1 VIPLPLLIRRIGF
14 YLLAAYAALTLNFFI
29 PRMLPGNALD
39 AVLTTMR
46 GEITPQELAGMA
58 AQYGIN
64 STQSLLSQYFTY
76 VGHIL
81 SGNFGFSTSKQV
93 PVTTVLGGELPW
105 TIGLIGS
112 ATVVAFLLG
121 TLIGI
126 VAGWRRGGLTD
137 AVVPISAF
145 FQAVPYFILGLLLL
159 IIFGANLHWFPIG
172 GGYDATSRT
181 VTYVQGWNWPY
192 VSSVLQHSVLPAS
205 TVVLASIAGW
215 IVGMRNMMI
224 TTMDEDYVLVACAK
238 GLPRWRAVA
247 IAARNAILPTISNFT
262 LSISLVVTGAILV
275 EVVFNY
281 PGVGLEMFNA
291 VQSTDYP
298 LIQGILLVVTLAVLA
313 ANLLADFVYVLLDPR
328 SRSEA

>member
-1 VIPLPLLIRRIGF
+1 MTLLLRRIGF
-14 YLLAAYAALTLNFFI
+14 YVLAAFAAITLNFFI
-29 PRMLPGNALD
+29 PRMLPGNALS
-39 AVLTTMR
+39 AVLANIRTAAV
-46 GEITPQELAGMA
+46 TPQELSAMA
-58 AQYGIN
+58 AQYGLN
-64 STQSLLSQYFTY
+64 DKQSLLSQYLTY
-76 VGHIL
+76 LGHTAT
-81 SGNFGFSTSKQV
+81 GNLGFSTSKQV
-93 PVTTVLGGELPW
+93 PVSTVLGGELPW

-112 ATVVAFLLG
+112 ATVIAFLLG

-126 VAGWRRGGLTD
+126 VAGWKRGGLFD
-137 AVVPISAF
+137 AIIPVSAF

-159 IIFGANLHWFPIG
+159 IIFGADLHWFPIG

-192 VSSVLQHSVLPAS
+192 MSSVLQYWVLPAA

-224 TTMDEDYVLVACAK
+224 TTMDEDYVLVAAAK
-238 GLPRWRAVA
+238 GLPRWKVVA

-298 LIQGILLVVTLAVLA
+298 LIQGILLIVTFAVLA
-313 ANLLADFVYVLLDPR
+313 ANFLADLAYVVLDPR
-328 SRSEA
+328 SRREA